1 MTGPASV
8 AGERVL
14 AAAQALVGVPF
25 RMQGRDP
32 ALGLDCV
39 GLVGVAL
46 LRAGAAVTVPRDY
59 AASRG
64 RMVPGAVPAGLAACD
79 GTAAG
84 DVLLC
89 RVAATQLHLAVRAP
103 DGIIHADALA
113 RRVVARPGAVPW
125 PIEGAW
131 RWTPQGG

>member
-1 MTGPASV
+1 MTG
-8 AGERVL
+8 GERVL
-14 AAAQALVGVPF
+14 AAAQTLVGVRF

-39 GLVGVAL
+39 GLVAVAL
-46 LRAGAAVTVPRDY
+46 VRAGAAVTLPRDY
-59 AASRG
+59 AALRG
-64 RMVPGAVPAGLAACD
+64 TMPAGAVPPDLVACD
-79 GTAAG
+79 GAEAG

-89 RVAATQLHLAVRAP
+89 RIAATQLHLAVRAN

-113 RRVVARPGAVPW
+113 RRVVVRPGAVPW

>member
-1 MTGPASV
+1 MT

-14 AAAQALVGVPF
+14 AAARTLVGVRF
-25 RMQGRDP
+25 RAQGRDP

-39 GLVGVAL
+39 GVVAVAL
-46 LRAGAAVTVPRDY
+46 CRAGAAVTLPRDY
-59 AASRG
+59 AVARG
-64 RMVPGAVPAGLAACD
+64 RVPPGAVPAALRPCD
-79 GTAAG
+79 GAWPG

-89 RVAATQLHLAVRAP
+89 RVAAMQLHLAVRAV
-103 DGIIHADALA
+103 DGIIHADAQA

>member
-1 MTGPASV
+1 MTGPACEG
-8 AGERVL
+8 GERVL
-14 AAAQALVGVPF
+14 AAAQGLVGVRF

-32 ALGLDCV
+32 ARGLDCV

-46 LRAGAAVTVPRDY
+46 RRAGADLAVPRDY

-64 RMVPGAVPAGLAACD
+64 RVSLGAVPPGLTACD
-79 GTAAG
+79 GAAAG

-89 RVAATQLHLAVRAP
+89 RVAATQLHLAVRAH

-113 RRVVARPGAVPW
+113 RRVVARPGPVPW

>member
-1 MTGPASV
+1 MTGPERV
-8 AGERVL
+8 GGERVL
-14 AAAQALVGVPF
+14 AAAQALVGVRF

-46 LRAGAAVTVPRDY
+46 RRAGADVTVPRDY
-59 AASRG
+59 AVSRG
-64 RMVPGAVPAGLAACD
+64 RVSPGSVPPGLIVCD
-79 GTAAG
+79 GAAAG

-89 RVAATQLHLAVRAP
+89 RVGATQLHLAVRAY